1 MGKPEEK
8 TNKKLIGIVLVIL
21 LVIITGYLIN
31 RNSNSPTNSAMPDY
45 FSDSSSWKDFN
56 SVDGAFKVT
65 FPTFP
70 KHETHSIN
78 VSDSNIT
85 GTLELYTA
93 DKETSSYFIQA
104 IRYNGGIDVSNPQ
117 ANLEGAFNGR
127 VAEIPNY
134 KIISSDF
141 GTFVLNDSLDYKV
154 QSGDYYIYGKMVLV
168 DQRLYALEMA
178 CEISKCST
186 SDYQKFINSFQLQ

>member
-1 MGKPEEK
+1 MDKPEEK

-21 LVIITGYLIN
+21 LLVITGYLIN
-31 RNSNSPTNSAMPDY
+31 INSKSSTKSVISDY
-45 FSDSSSWKDFN
+45 FSDASSWKDFN
-56 SVDGAFKVT
+56 SIEGAFKIT
-65 FPTFP
+65 LPTFP

-78 VSDSNIT
+78 IPDSNVT

-93 DKETSSYFIQA
+93 DNDTSSYFIQA
-104 IRYNGGIDVSNPQ
+104 IRYIGGIDVSNPK
-117 ANLEGAFNGR
+117 ANIEGAFNGR

-134 KIISSDF
+134 KIISSNF
-141 GTFVLNDSLDYKV
+141 SSFVLNDSLDYQV

-168 DQRLYALEMA
+168 DQRLYVLEMA

-186 SDYQKFINSFQLQ
+186 TDYQTFTNSFELQ